1 MPYCSPE
8 QLADLGPLLDCLRRW
23 PRIREPRPGVF
34 YLGDQPFCQF
44 HSRNGQ
50 RWADVKRRKGRLP
63 PFVLPPGDQ
72 HSARAFQIFLLQ
84 AYKLNRTVARA
95 TVGQQRCCVADRP
108 RPETRRNCPENAH
121 FPVGTALAPGHCT

>member
-1 MPYCSPE
+1 MPRSARLCRSLPVAAFPAAPSPPGPPVTATLVSRPGEEDRCIPYCSPE

-84 AYKLNRTVARA
+84 AYKLN
-95 TVGQQRCCVADRP
+95 
-108 RPETRRNCPENAH
+108 
-121 FPVGTALAPGHCT
+121 

>member
-1 MPYCSPE
+1 MPAP
-8 QLADLGPLLDCLRRW
+8 LAAH
-23 PRIREPRPGVF
+23 PRAAAGGGF

-84 AYKLNRTVARA
+84 AYKLN
-95 TVGQQRCCVADRP
+95 
-108 RPETRRNCPENAH
+108 
-121 FPVGTALAPGHCT
+121 